1 MAWLTYARQNVRREA
16 VRWLDTAREPA
27 VVRRAVSVASVVGPI
42 LIAINHGPAILR
54 GDLSVQRVL
63 QMLLT
68 VFVPYAVSTYSS
80 VGAIHERQRHS
91 VAAGRSSGTDA

>member
-1 MAWLTYARQNVRREA
+1 V
-16 VRWLDTAREPA
+16 
-27 VVRRAVSVASVVGPI
+27 

-54 GDLSVQRVL
+54 GDVTVPRVL

-80 VGAIHERQRHS
+80 VGAIHARQVRDAS
-91 VAAGRSSGTDA
+91 DGRPGEKT

>member
-1 MAWLTYARQNVRREA
+1 
-16 VRWLDTAREPA
+16 
-27 VVRRAVSVASVVGPI
+27 VGPI

-54 GDLSVQRVL
+54 GDVSVQRVL

-80 VGAIHERQRHS
+80 VGALHERQRRS
-91 VAAGRSSGTDA
+91 IAAERRSDVDA

>member
-1 MAWLTYARQNVRREA
+1 M
-16 VRWLDTAREPA
+16 RWLDTAREPA
-27 VVRRAVSVASVVGPI
+27 VVRRAASVAAVVGPV

-54 GDLSVQRVL
+54 GDVTVPRVL

-80 VGAIHERQRHS
+80 VGAIHARH
-91 VAAGRSSGTDA
+91 VGDASDRRPGEKT

>member
-1 MAWLTYARQNVRREA
+1 MS
-16 VRWLDTAREPA
+16 WLDTAREPG
-27 VVRRAVSVASVVGPI
+27 VVRRALRVAGVVGPI

-54 GDLSVQRVL
+54 GDVSIQRFL

-80 VGAIHERQRHS
+80 VGAIRERQRA
-91 VAAGRSSGTDA
+91 VTAAQTPNVDRRSG